1 MIDKHARNITAAKW
15 DAENTKQIK
24 LKLNLRTDADILEH
38 LDKQESRQGYIK
50 ALIRADIEKG
60 EKKNMKNFKEQME
73 ELFEKRASHNYK
85 GESCL
90 VFRTDLTDDDIRW
103 IVEECPSWDYL
114 DTADCSGVI
123 LADEAKARGI
133 LTDDMI

>member
-50 ALIRADIEKG
+50 ALIRADIEKNS
-60 EKKNMKNFKEQME
+60 KPTK
-73 ELFEKRASHNYK
+73 
-85 GESCL
+85 
-90 VFRTDLTDDDIRW
+90 
-103 IVEECPSWDYL
+103 
-114 DTADCSGVI
+114 
-123 LADEAKARGI
+123 
-133 LTDDMI
+133 